1 MNHNRRHFVLALA
14 VGLAA
19 LPATAFAADGG
30 DPVTPP
36 SSVAAPLTLG
46 GASSVPPLASVAA
59 GAPVTVPMLLAEGRT
74 AIAAKKWT
82 DAIVV
87 LKKAEVIDPKN
98 ADVQN
103 LLGFSSRNN
112 GDYASAMAHYEAAL
126 KINPRHVGALEYQG
140 VAYVLL
146 GQTAKAKANLASLQ
160 KICGTTCAQYKDLAA
175 ALKAAPK
182 SKKKY

>member
-1 MNHNRRHFVLALA
+1 MSRTRRPFVLALT

-19 LPATAFAADGG
+19 LPSAVFAADGG

-36 SSVAAPLTLG
+36 SSVAAPLALG
-46 GASSVPPLASVAA
+46 GASSVPPPASVAA
-59 GAPVTVPMLLAEGRT
+59 GAPVTVPALLAEGRT
-74 AIAAKKWT
+74 AIAAKKWA

-87 LKKAEVIDPKN
+87 LKKAETLDPKN

-112 GDYASAMAHYEAAL
+112 GDYNSALTHYAAAL
-126 KINPRHVGALEYQG
+126 KINPKHVGALEYQG

-146 GQTAKAKANLASLQ
+146 GQTAKARANLATLQ
-160 KICGTTCAQYKDLAA
+160 KVCGTTCAQYKDLAA

>member
-1 MNHNRRHFVLALA
+1 MTRSRRRFVLALA
-14 VGLAA
+14 VGLTA
-19 LPATAFAADGG
+19 LPSTAFAADGG

-36 SSVAAPLTLG
+36 SSVAAPLALG
-46 GASSVPPLASVAA
+46 GASTVPPRASVAP
-59 GAPVTVPMLLAEGRT
+59 GAPATVSTLLAEGRT
-74 AIAAKKWT
+74 AIAAKKWA

-87 LKKAEVIDPKN
+87 LKKAEALDPKN

-112 GDYASAMAHYEAAL
+112 GDYNSALTYYAAAL
-126 KINPRHVGALEYQG
+126 KINPKHVGALEYQG

-146 GQTAKAKANLASLQ
+146 GQTSKARANLATLQ
-160 KICGTTCAQYKDLAA
+160 KICGATCAQYKDLAA
-175 ALKAAPK
+175 ALKAAPT

>member
-30 DPVTPP
+30 DPVKPP

-46 GASSVPPLASVAA
+46 GASSVPPPASVA
-59 GAPVTVPMLLAEGRT
+59 GAPVTVPALLAEGRT

-87 LKKAEVIDPKN
+87 LKKAEALDPKN

-103 LLGFSSRNN
+103 LLGYSSRNN
-112 GDYASAMAHYEAAL
+112 GDYNSALSHYAAAL
-126 KINPRHVGALEYQG
+126 KINPKHVGALEYQG

-146 GQTAKAKANLASLQ
+146 GQTAKAKANLATLQ
-160 KICGTTCAQYKDLAA
+160 KICGTTCAEYKDLSA

>member
-1 MNHNRRHFVLALA
+1 MKHNRRHFVLALA

-36 SSVAAPLTLG
+36 SSVAAPFTLG
-46 GASSVPPLASVAA
+46 GASSVAPPASVAA
-59 GAPVTVPMLLAEGRT
+59 AAPVTVPMLLAEGRT
-74 AIAAKKWT
+74 AIAAKKWP

-87 LKKAEVIDPKN
+87 LKKAEALDPKN

-112 GDYASAMAHYEAAL
+112 GDYTSALAHYAAAL
-126 KINPRHVGALEYQG
+126 KINPKHVGALEYQG

-146 GQTAKAKANLASLQ
+146 GQTSKARANLASLQ
-160 KICGTTCAQYKDLAA
+160 KICGTTCVQYKDLAA

>member
-1 MNHNRRHFVLALA
+1 MHCTRRPFVLALA

-19 LPATAFAADGG
+19 LPSAAFAADGG

-36 SSVAAPLTLG
+36 SSVAAPFTLG
-46 GASSVPPLASVAA
+46 GASSVAPPAAMVA

-74 AIAAKKWT
+74 AIAAKKWP

-87 LKKAEVIDPKN
+87 LKKAEALDPKN

-112 GDYASAMAHYEAAL
+112 GDYSSALAHYAAAL
-126 KINPRHVGALEYQG
+126 KINPKHVGALEYQG

-146 GQTAKAKANLASLQ
+146 GQTSKAKANLATLQ
-160 KICGTTCAQYKDLAA
+160 KICGTTCTQYKDLAA
-175 ALKAAPK
+175 ALKASPK